1 MKNIFSVII
10 WMQNALNVYNKTDN
24 LSKSQS
30 KHGLLHRI
38 KTESK
43 LTEKDILSMGADL
56 IGIPTN
62 TVC

>member
-1 MKNIFSVII
+1 
-10 WMQNALNVYNKTDN
+10 MQNALNVYNKTDN